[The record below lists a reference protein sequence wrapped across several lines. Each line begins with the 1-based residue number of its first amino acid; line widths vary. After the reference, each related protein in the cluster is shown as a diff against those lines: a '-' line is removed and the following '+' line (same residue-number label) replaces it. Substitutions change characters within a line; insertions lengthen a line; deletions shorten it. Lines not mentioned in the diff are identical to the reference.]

1 VSGQLAPLDITTR
14 RIEFVPKKQIL
25 PFRNFPTHS
34 RAITTNVISAERL
47 PLCGSLGHPPC
58 LYGQY
63 LNLAAVLRS
72 RRQTSKSGCALT
84 TRIIDSIAA
93 IITPGSISPSVHS
106 RNGSRGVGKLSEAGS
121 SQVADTS
128 FDLAERS
135 WSTILRNN
143 RPQLGIFKISI
154 RDPKKTDYVLPVD
167 LGGSSSRVARGVEFE
182 SNKAKSVG
190 NSNLAPIQHLLVCGC
205 FDTVEGLVVN
215 DHQIGKF
222 SGA

>member
-1 VSGQLAPLDITTR
+1 
-14 RIEFVPKKQIL
+14 
-25 PFRNFPTHS
+25 
-34 RAITTNVISAERL
+34 
-47 PLCGSLGHPPC
+47 
-58 LYGQY
+58 
-63 LNLAAVLRS
+63 
-72 RRQTSKSGCALT
+72 LT

-135 WSTILRNN
+135 GSTILRNN

-154 RDPKKTDYVLPVD
+154 RDPKKTDYVLPVG
-167 LGGSSSRVARGVEFE
+167 LGGSSSRVARGVEFK

-190 NSNLAPIQHLLVCGC
+190 NSNLAAIQHLLVCGC
-205 FDTVEGLVVN
+205 FDTVEGLIVN
-215 DHQIGKF
+215 DHQIEGREIFWSLKLQKRIGF
-222 SGA
+222 EKGAISQAGQNGTGRRQLRIGNQQIQIEGVSQMTMQNNCVASDH